1 MYGKAINDLF
11 FWTKSE
17 KLHIIADKH
26 MFADKG
32 KAKSV
37 LKDMWLKADQLPPA
51 YLNIQDSN
59 EKRTQLKCC
68 KFDNSERQVW

>member
-1 MYGKAINDLF
+1 M
-11 FWTKSE
+11 
-17 KLHIIADKH
+17 IADKH

-32 KAKSV
+32 KAQSV

-59 EKRTQLKCC
+59 ET
-68 KFDNSERQVW
+68 RQVYNLFQDLWNWIIILEAR